1 MKPCWILLFSCPDAP
16 GIQAFISTFIHKH
29 SGFIDDVKAHSDQES
44 GQFVCRISFQA
55 AGEVPLDIE
64 AFKRDLAVEGEPFQ
78 LNWSLTSAE
87 EKVPTVI
94 AVSKFGH
101 CLNDLLH
108 RWRIGALPIDIRAI
122 VSNHDT
128 MRPMAEFYDIPYH
141 HIPVTKQTKME
152 SEAQFLNVVNEVGG
166 ELVVLAR
173 YMQILS
179 DGLSAKWSGRCIN
192 IHHSFLPSFK
202 GAKPYH
208 QAFQRGVKLIG
219 ATAHYVTSDL
229 DEGPIIEQD
238 VERIDHSQ
246 TPTLLVEQGSD
257 IEARVLSRAVKWH
270 ASRRVVMIG
279 HRTIVL
285 R

>member
-1 MKPCWILLFSCPDAP
+1 MKLCWILLFSCPDAP
-16 GIQAFISTFIHKH
+16 GIQAFVSSFIHSH
-29 SGFIDDVKAHSDQES
+29 DGFIDDVKAHSDQES

-55 AGEVPLDIE
+55 AGETSLDIE
-64 AFKRDLAVEGEPFQ
+64 TFKTDLAREGEQFNM
-78 LNWSLTSAE
+78 NWSITSAD

-108 RWRIGALPIDIRAI
+108 RWRIGSLPIDIRAI

-128 MRPMAEFYDIPYH
+128 MRPMAEFYGIPYH

-152 SEAQFLNVVNEVGG
+152 SEARFLDVVNEVGG

-179 DGLSAKWSGRCIN
+179 DGLTAKWSGRCIN

-270 ASRRVVMIG
+270 ASRRIVMIG
-279 HRTIVL
+279 QRTIVL

>member
-16 GIQAFISTFIHKH
+16 GIQAFVSSFIHSH
-29 SGFIDDVKAHSDQES
+29 DGFIDDVKAHSDQES

-55 AGEVPLDIE
+55 AGETSLDIE
-64 AFKRDLAVEGEPFQ
+64 TFKSDLAREGEQFNM
-78 LNWSLTSAE
+78 NWSITSAD

-108 RWRIGALPIDIRAI
+108 RWRIGSLPIDIRAI

-128 MRPMAEFYDIPYH
+128 MRPMAEFYGIPYH

-152 SEAQFLNVVNEVGG
+152 SEARFLDVVNEVGG

-179 DGLSAKWSGRCIN
+179 DGLTAKWSGRCIN

-270 ASRRVVMIG
+270 ASRRIVMIG
-279 HRTIVL
+279 QRTIVL